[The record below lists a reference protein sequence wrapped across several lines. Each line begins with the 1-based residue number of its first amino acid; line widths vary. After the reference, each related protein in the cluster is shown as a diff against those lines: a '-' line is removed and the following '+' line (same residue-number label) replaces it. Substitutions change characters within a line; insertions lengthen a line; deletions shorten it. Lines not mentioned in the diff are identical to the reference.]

1 MKPKLLITLFFAIC
15 SCSGRPGTIAVSSE
29 TTSETAY
36 TFKPYCAPKVVY
48 HSSVKAAFVH
58 LKEQGDER
66 FVASS
71 YNSVSDRLHFE
82 DTYEYK
88 GKSIKVSL
96 YDDCRAG
103 EEEISVS
110 AFVGKYYVDDKAFL
124 INVTPLCGLWGD
136 GDFKECFANA
146 KTIKKSGTGSYHG
159 CGETITI
166 FELVYPMVYCD
177 RANYQY
183 VDEDIT
189 EFLTISLF
197 DNMMIPLEKAM
208 EEIEVYADCLRVM
221 TCAAGPEEESQPP
234 K

>member
-15 SCSGRPGTIAVSSE
+15 SCSGRAGTIAASP
-29 TTSETAY
+29 ETAY

-71 YNSVSDRLHFE
+71 YNSVFDRLYYE

-110 AFVGKYYVDDKAFL
+110 AFVGNYYVDDKAFL
-124 INVTPLCGLWGD
+124 INVTTLCGLWGD
-136 GDFKECFANA
+136 GDYEECFANA
-146 KTIKKSGTGSYHG
+146 KTMLTF
-159 CGETITI
+159 
-166 FELVYPMVYCD
+166 FENV
-177 RANYQY
+177 
-183 VDEDIT
+183 T
-189 EFLTISLF
+189 F
-197 DNMMIPLEKAM
+197 
-208 EEIEVYADCLRVM
+208 
-221 TCAAGPEEESQPP
+221 
-234 K
+234 